1 MNPVRPFDSLSGALR
16 LKIIMEN
23 IVVIDIEE
31 V

>member
-1 MNPVRPFDSLSGALR
+1 MNPVRPFDSLSGALKF
-16 LKIIMEN
+16 KIREN